1 MKHEIVQD
9 AQQTVIALN
18 GSAHKNII
26 DSSVRFLLDL
36 PSTKL
41 KNKFMVALKALTTY
55 SIIFGMSLQEQ
66 LNKEYFTLK
75 QKKQLTDLDVLYIA
89 NIGSL
94 IEKMALSKSN
104 DAHEEFISSLV
115 FPYLHFTF
123 GIKTPE

>member
-1 MKHEIVQD
+1 
-9 AQQTVIALN
+9 VIALN

-75 QKKQLTDLDVLYIA
+75 
-89 NIGSL
+89 
-94 IEKMALSKSN
+94 
-104 DAHEEFISSLV
+104 
-115 FPYLHFTF
+115 
-123 GIKTPE
+123 